1 MLQGTAAASKLRI
14 LNFPMRGVC
23 ENYMYFPRS
32 KQRFLP
38 AGCWLRVSC
47 AFWIF
52 LCEEFVKIIC
62 TFRDPSKGFCQFK
75 HSLITL
81 IRPSESFNL
90 RWDSM
95 KTSQITEEY
104 GKVLIIAQRRSS
116 FLASLELL
124 SFNSTSLYL
133 SQCRVWLFSELEI
146 RFKKRKMYY

>member
-1 MLQGTAAASKLRI
+1 MSHDWNQRARPNFWKLLVKNSKALNLFASR
-14 LNFPMRGVC
+14 N
-23 ENYMYFPRS
+23 N
-32 KQRFLP
+32 
-38 AGCWLRVSC
+38 WLRVSC

-146 RFKKRKMYY
+146 RFKKRKLYY